1 MEQQPLSL
9 ADHVCLAIVVE
20 GRTHGWA
27 IVRLLEPTGE
37 LGRIWSL
44 TRPLTYRSLD
54 RIADLGLVK
63 RTQTGRR
70 ADLTVTP
77 RGRRVA
83 LDWLEQPVEHVRQVR
98 TEFLL
103 KLALRSRAGLPIDSL
118 VLAQRAALA
127 SALDA
132 LTTVTA
138 DGDDP
143 VAVWRRHSAGAT
155 RDFLNEL
162 ARSAL

>member
-1 MEQQPLSL
+1 M
-9 ADHVCLAIVVE
+9 
-20 GRTHGWA
+20 HGWA
-27 IVRLLEPTGE
+27 IVRLLQPSGE

-54 RIADLGLVK
+54 RIVDLGLVT

-77 RGRRVA
+77 NGRQVA
-83 LDWLEQPVEHVRQVR
+83 LEWLEQPVEHVRQVR

-103 KLALRSRAGLPIDSL
+103 KLALRSRAGLPIDVL
-118 VLAQRAALA
+118 VLAQRATLA

-132 LTTVTA
+132 LTA
-138 DGDDP
+138 PSPSGDDDP

-155 RDFLNEL
+155 RDFLDDL
-162 ARSAL
+162 ARSAG

>member
-1 MEQQPLSL
+1 
-9 ADHVCLAIVVE
+9 V
-20 GRTHGWA
+20 HGWA
-27 IVRLLEPTGE
+27 IVRLLQPSGE

-54 RIADLGLVK
+54 RIVDLGLVT

-77 RGRRVA
+77 NGRQVA
-83 LDWLEQPVEHVRQVR
+83 LEWLEQPVEHVRQVR

-103 KLALRSRAGLPIDSL
+103 KLALLSRAGLPIDVL
-118 VLAQRAALA
+118 VLAQRATLA
-127 SALDA
+127 SALEA
-132 LTTVTA
+132 LTALSPVG
-138 DGDDP
+138 DDDP

-155 RDFLNEL
+155 RDFLDDL
-162 ARSAL
+162 ARSVG